1 MLVGAGLGGHSLVAI
16 HPIHRV
22 SRGCTTPFPHNMNV
36 VAAEGRDDPV
46 VGRVEV
52 GVVDVYRAWAHLST
66 RVTV

>member
-1 MLVGAGLGGHSLVAI
+1 
-16 HPIHRV
+16 
-22 SRGCTTPFPHNMNV
+22 MNV